1 MLLIKLM
8 YPQTALIE
16 NCSSKVHELVFTT
29 CDRIE
34 SAYIFNELVRNRAN
48 AKKLINIGLEYGDIS
63 ESLNTIEFKEFYAIY
78 ENIGVIFSLDSAK
91 YKKAYKELIKTS
103 EFFN

>member
-1 MLLIKLM
+1 M
-8 YPQTALIE
+8 YPQSVIE

-48 AKKLINIGLEYGDIS
+48 AKKLINIGLEYGDIN
-63 ESLNTIEFKEFYAIY
+63 EALNTVEFKEFYEIY
-78 ENIGVIFSLDSAK
+78 ENIGVIFSLDSDK
-91 YKKAYKELIKTS
+91 YKKAYKDLTKVS
-103 EFFN
+103 EYFN